1 MNLQEFYAWC
11 ESTAIGQ
18 WLQTSTY
25 PFPVIEAVHL
35 LAITLLLGPLFT
47 INLRVLGYG
56 LKGRSLPEVVQSL
69 RPWVW
74 AGYIATFA
82 TGIPLYMSEAFKLS
96 GIAVWMPKMAVMV
109 AALLAQLLLSVFM
122 LKGGRVE
129 QAGGFAK
136 VLAVLSMMGFLAVGY
151 LARWIAFV

>member
-1 MNLQEFYAWC
+1 MNLQDFYAWC
-11 ESTAIGQ
+11 EGTWIGQ

-47 INLRVLGYG
+47 INLRVLGFG
-56 LKGRSLPEVVQSL
+56 LKSRPLPEVVQSM

-96 GIAVWMPKMAVMV
+96 GIVVWMPKMLIMV
-109 AALLAQLLLSVFM
+109 GALVAQLLLSVFM

-129 QAGGFAK
+129 QTGMFAK
-136 VLAVLSMMGFLAVGY
+136 VLAVLSMLAFLATGY
-151 LARWIAFV
+151 MARWIAFV